1 MSTEYI
7 QSLIDPFDNQFQ
19 QPKLYDGA
27 QQRSSGLRFR
37 NTGNITLDAAG
48 GTNYLVLLPGFSN
61 GLCWKLPDTAGL
73 VYLTTARYPTHVD
86 DSSDRANIS
95 RLRLVSAGL
104 QLSLLN
110 SSDENEGYWE
120 AVRIPI
126 QIADIFQDPFGD
138 YASVPNIAFG
148 INDMANHHTFQTGKL
163 RDIHRFQFKLNS
175 TSPFHPF
182 KTVPV
187 VADEGV
193 STFDD
198 AFDMVVIKVVGRV
211 DAVTP
216 STLKY
221 DVVSN
226 QEVVYTEN
234 TSLSRLMTKNMTIPD
249 IEMLHEATRYI
260 LPAIQIA

>member
-7 QSLIDPFDNQFQ
+7 QSLIDPFDNQFA
-19 QPKLYDGA
+19 QPKLYDGS
-27 QQRSSGLRFR
+27 QQRSSGVRFR
-37 NTGNITLDAAG
+37 NTGNITLDVAG
-48 GTNYLVLLPGFSN
+48 GINYLVLFPGFSN
-61 GLCWKLPDTAGL
+61 GLAWKKPADAT
-73 VYLTTARYPTHVD
+73 YLTHALYPTHVD
-86 DSSDRANIS
+86 DATDRGNIT
-95 RLRLVSAGL
+95 RIRVVSAGL

-120 AVRIPI
+120 AVRVPI
-126 QIADIFQDPFGD
+126 QNADLGQNGADYSTLPVPAFAIA
-138 YASVPNIAFG
+138 
-148 INDMANHHTFQTGKL
+148 DMANHHTFQTGKL

-175 TSPFHPF
+175 TSPDHDF
-182 KTVPV
+182 KMVPV
-187 VADEGV
+187 SGTEYGI
-193 STFDD
+193 STWDP
-198 AFDMVVIKVVGRV
+198 AFDMVVIKIVGRV

-216 STLKY
+216 SLLKY

-234 TSLSRLMTKNMTIPD
+234 TSLSRLMTKNITIPD